1 MEKIPYIKFFPGD
14 WLRDNVSGC
23 SLAAQGLWLR
33 MMILMHDSER
43 YGYLTMNGLPIP
55 PGFIARKCGCDTLE
69 QYNALLD
76 ELDNAGIPSRTPE
89 GAIYSRRM
97 VKDARERQRKAGNKR
112 DQRDRDS
119 GQLKKN
125 GDKPPHVTA
134 PVTEPVTGSVT
145 EMSSLYSDSG
155 SDSDLN
161 PPNPPSGGEEGGA
174 DGVEPRQRRKPKIDR
189 PAHGDR
195 PQSYAAFKACF
206 ALYPIKQAE
215 DDAWTEWCR
224 LEDNG
229 TLAPQFEVRDAIIR
243 HTDEDVY
250 WKKNKAPLFWKWL
263 KGKRWNDEPVTEP
276 SAATQEGPPPV
287 KSWSDADLAAI
298 GIVGKTW

>member
-69 QYNALLD
+69 QYNTLLD

-112 DQRDRDS
+112 DQRDRGKKAGVHS
-119 GQLKKN
+119 G
-125 GDKPPHVTA
+125 DTTPRVTGN
-134 PVTEPVTGSVT
+134 VTTDVTGSVT

-155 SDSDLN
+155 SDLN
-161 PPNPPSGGEEGGA
+161 PPNPPSGGEVMGE
-174 DGVEPRQRRKPKIDR
+174 DEPRRKRKPKIDR

-195 PQSYAAFKACF
+195 PQSYGAFQACYE
-206 ALYPIKQAE
+206 LYPIHQARE
-215 DDAWTEWCR
+215 DAWCEWCR

-229 TLAPQFEVRDAIIR
+229 TLAEHFEIREAIVR
-243 HTDEDVY
+243 HLDEDVR
-250 WKKNKAPLFWKWL
+250 WKTGHAPLFAKWL
-263 KGKRWNDEPVTEP
+263 AGKRWLDEPVTVTADTP
-276 SAATQEGPPPV
+276 EGPPPV
-287 KSWSDADLAAI
+287 KSYSEEQLAAM
-298 GIVGKTW
+298 GIAGPTW